1 MSPAEFVRRMGFPP
15 ECADLF
21 SKYWSDAPEMELLP
35 ECFLTGFFER
45 YAEKLAVPTPFAPEI
60 PELSARVAAE
70 KLLRFYANL
79 ILRAA
84 YEFPHADLGGW
95 PAPEQF
101 LTPRQCGLF
110 QLLLAL
116 AALPRIEG
124 AYREL
129 GLPPEYAAGPARWIG
144 GTIAIYAAAHDGN
157 PGHDLRQIHWLK
169 CYMEKRL
176 FRVGRF
182 EFMIQ
187 GAPEWLPAIY
197 RSRETGRTIAFC
209 RTGWQL
215 DRSGFRVRRGATGEY
230 TARFDELANR
240 VTGIPID
247 PATGRAEVHRTE
259 TIDTGEYA
267 PVLSAHDWVPGIH
280 IPGGGGMTPEATKAS
295 LVQAVEFFRTFFRRE
310 IRAFCCESWILN
322 PDWLTELP
330 GSHLARFME
339 ELYLTPVPEC
349 DRAGLFFVFGR
360 DDGDPASY
368 PADNS
373 LRRAFRRLIDA
384 GRPLRA
390 GGMFLLTAD
399 LERFGTGS
407 GRPRRADGDTVS
419 SVNSGHRCIAGI
431 RAETGENV
439 SGIRWRS

>member
-407 GRPRRADGDTVS
+407 GRPR
-419 SVNSGHRCIAGI
+419 
-431 RAETGENV
+431 
-439 SGIRWRS
+439 

>member
-360 DDGDPASY
+360 DDGDPAAY

-407 GRPRRADGDTVS
+407 GRPR
-419 SVNSGHRCIAGI
+419 
-431 RAETGENV
+431 
-439 SGIRWRS
+439 